1 MKDINTNLKKY
12 IEKNIL
18 PCYDTFDHGHDSRHI
33 NAVIERALEFA
44 KELNNPKINMN
55 IVYTSAAY
63 HDIGMIV
70 ARKGHAKHSHDYVL
84 SDKGLKDFFNNEEIT
99 LIAEA
104 CEDHSTSTGRTPR
117 SIYGKIV
124 SDADKDIRRDF
135 LIGNYFKIVKH
146 CEGMGTQEL
155 HFIHRSIY
163 EYFVVVYFFETLQNQ
178 TTKEEVAGKLGE
190 LLKKGRLS
198 QQILKFIKYK
208 FDKIKQIKYAE
219 ASHALQAAD
228 HIDQKDAGDRYI
240 KLRRP
245 K

>member
-99 LIAEA
+99 LI
-104 CEDHSTSTGRTPR
+104 
-117 SIYGKIV
+117 
-124 SDADKDIRRDF
+124 
-135 LIGNYFKIVKH
+135 
-146 CEGMGTQEL
+146 
-155 HFIHRSIY
+155 
-163 EYFVVVYFFETLQNQ
+163 
-178 TTKEEVAGKLGE
+178 
-190 LLKKGRLS
+190 
-198 QQILKFIKYK
+198 
-208 FDKIKQIKYAE
+208 
-219 ASHALQAAD
+219 
-228 HIDQKDAGDRYI
+228 
-240 KLRRP
+240 
-245 K
+245 

>member
-44 KELNNPKINMN
+44 KELDNPKINMN

-124 SDADKDIRRDF
+124 SDADKDNDMDISLMRAWDYSIHNF
-135 LIGNYFKIVKH
+135 PNLTEEEHINDIHKEIVKRFG
-146 CEGMGTQEL
+146 EGGSVKFYLPAEKIQSFLKQMRHYAE
-155 HFIHRSIY
+155 
-163 EYFVVVYFFETLQNQ
+163 N
-178 TTKEEVAGKLGE
+178 KEDFADAMRE
-190 LLKKGRLS
+190 LLSR
-198 QQILKFIKYK
+198 QQ
-208 FDKIKQIKYAE
+208 E
-219 ASHALQAAD
+219 
-228 HIDQKDAGDRYI
+228 KD
-240 KLRRP
+240 
-245 K
+245 